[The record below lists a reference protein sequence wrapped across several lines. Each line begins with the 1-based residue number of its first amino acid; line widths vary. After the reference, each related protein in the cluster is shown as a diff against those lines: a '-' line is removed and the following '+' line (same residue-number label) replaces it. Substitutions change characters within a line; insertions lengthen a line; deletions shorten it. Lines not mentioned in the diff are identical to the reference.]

1 MNYLIMNG
9 SPHKGNT
16 WKLVELIK
24 EQLSAIDQSLQIKE
38 IHLAEEAIPFCTG
51 CSNCFRIGH
60 EKCPHFSKIGMLIKE
75 MEEADGI
82 IIASTT
88 YFMKPTSILKNFFDH
103 LCFYMHRPHFFK
115 SKALIVTTTGGVG
128 ARNAARDIASLLYG
142 IGFNRCYLFGQAS
155 ISWNAYK
162 PLDKTKKKLSA
173 LTTKFHNDVVSK
185 KLHSPT
191 ADLLIPYNLFRGM
204 SLAYA
209 KGSEYPTKDGEYW
222 TMSERMHTIYDS
234 QVYVPI
240 YKRPIGHLF
249 YYIGK
254 YAGRLKN
261 YQVTYRK

>member
-1 MNYLIMNG
+1 M
-9 SPHKGNT
+9 P
-16 WKLVELIK
+16 
-24 EQLSAIDQSLQIKE
+24 A
-38 IHLAEEAIPFCTG
+38 
-51 CSNCFRIGH
+51 
-60 EKCPHFSKIGMLIKE
+60 
-75 MEEADGI
+75 
-82 IIASTT
+82 
-88 YFMKPTSILKNFFDH
+88 
-103 LCFYMHRPHFFK
+103 FFK

-155 ISWNAYK
+155 ISWNAYR

-173 LTTKFHNDVVSK
+173 LTTKFHNDVVSR
-185 KLHSPT
+185 KLHSPS

-209 KGSEYPTKDGEYW
+209 QGSEYPTKDGEYW
-222 TMSERMHTIYDS
+222 TRIDRIHTIYDS